1 MHTYSHNYKLL
12 GPAEIEGRQ
21 GWRNIHPKILPK
33 SRGFGQYPVPRASR
47 VPDSAR
53 NLISYGRTHYKQTA
67 GCRITTSAD
76 CTTEMK
82 LDEHEAVKVEES
94 EGKTSGESP
103 ISTVS

>member
-1 MHTYSHNYKLL
+1 MPLAASALVNNNIWNTWRKHLTTLFSPHIFLSVYRLVLPMHTYSHNYKLL

-53 NLISYGRTHYKQTA
+53 NLIS
-67 GCRITTSAD
+67 
-76 CTTEMK
+76 
-82 LDEHEAVKVEES
+82 
-94 EGKTSGESP
+94 
-103 ISTVS
+103 